1 MLGSAREEENRMA
14 EEELLQMDICSS
26 RWISA
31 VLQLYVEFPR
41 ELRIVTYFYV
51 YFYVLNVL
59 SAPPSRFSTRMNGAE

>member
-1 MLGSAREEENRMA
+1 MKRKY
-14 EEELLQMDICSS
+14 C

-51 YFYVLNVL
+51 YFYVLNVF
-59 SAPPSRFSTRMNGAE
+59 SAPPSRFLTRMNGAE